1 MSCFVLLRINEPG
14 IYYISCV
21 VPFITVILPPS
32 TPTADRCSPHHVPQ
46 AGAAAHSP
54 PCGGDPP
61 SGRGAEV
68 QGSRGRPESGPR
80 PQGPDTCLLHP
91 PVHEPGATHQGS
103 ERPRTHRGGCV
114 PIFPSCSAWAKVGHT
129 RPWEVPAAEIG
140 RGGRGSGGGAGL
152 GGVSMSPSTES
163 GRVSVSSGTQL
174 GGERVPGRTVGR

>member
-1 MSCFVLLRINEPG
+1 M
-14 IYYISCV
+14 
-21 VPFITVILPPS
+21 
-32 TPTADRCSPHHVPQ
+32 
-46 AGAAAHSP
+46 
-54 PCGGDPP
+54 
-61 SGRGAEV
+61 

-80 PQGPDTCLLHP
+80 PQGPDTCLMHP

-114 PIFPSCSAWAKVGHT
+114 PIFPSCSAWAKVGHA

-163 GRVSVSSGTQL
+163 GRVSVSSSTQL
-174 GGERVPGRTVGR
+174 GAERVPGHTVGGRACPRAHSSG